1 MRGSP
6 SAPVAVNNGRLND
19 WTPRLFPRGE
29 SLNKKSW
36 GKSDPNTWLMEP
48 TVHPE

>member
-1 MRGSP
+1 MI
-6 SAPVAVNNGRLND
+6 GRLASFR
-19 WTPRLFPRGE
+19 TGE

-48 TVHPE
+48 DVHRE